1 MVANGFGD
9 MHGVAEAG
17 APGAVGSAGGM
28 GAGGSV
34 IGGGE
39 GHPGGGYNQGEL
51 AAAIANAMAAGASNE
66 GGWEPGYAEAQDV
79 ANQQNTPAAAET
91 AIGVPG
97 YNVGAAGQES
107 FADWSTQV
115 QPSGDQLSPGEQ
127 ARVDASSG
135 AGYQDVIGSNTGLA
149 QAQLANAA
157 FYAPPTVFQG
167 EGGGGGYTP
176 QSTGAPGASWN
187 DPGSVMVAAPDM
199 WMSQPQGAAPDM
211 WMGQPQ
217 RGSSW
222 QGTEATKIGMP
233 GPLGQGGMISQVDNQ
248 GKDTPG
254 AITAGTPP
262 ADSTLVDDLGF
273 LVQGTGRAEASTA
286 QQAAG
291 SVPIP
296 KGQDP
301 LTVAQARMGDKAVRQ
316 AVKGSAE
323 FNQLNKQMKDKSY
336 ANVADRIAA
345 KAKED
350 PNGKVLDGNNR
361 PTHITNAML
370 ANAFLNADTVR
381 SALRSVHGASRA
393 ESMITSLADMYTGGI
408 ASGLIN
414 SLEQTLI
421 NNGLYDKTHP
431 EALLD
436 IVRDALVDREPLGGG
451 IGGPS
456 NAAESG
462 AIDQAVRSFV
472 TQYPWAKGLDP
483 RYIQYLIANPA
494 EVESLLSGAKE
505 LNDVRIPV

>member
-1 MVANGFGD
+1 MATGD

-17 APGAVGSAGGM
+17 GPSFSGGGTSAPGGPG
-28 GAGGSV
+28 GAGGLGS
-34 IGGGE
+34 GTGAE
-39 GHPGGGYNQGEL
+39 QGEL
-51 AAAIANAMAAGASNE
+51 ANAIANAMAAGAFNQDV
-66 GGWEPGYAEAQDV
+66 WDPGYAEAQDV
-79 ANQQNTPAAAET
+79 ATQQNTPAAAET

-217 RGSSW
+217 
-222 QGTEATKIGMP
+222 
-233 GPLGQGGMISQVDNQ
+233 GMISQVDNQ
-248 GKDTPG
+248 GRVMPG
-254 AITAGTPP
+254 AITAGTGPGPTEGTINQPAHQNFTSFRAPGELSADYQAGTPP
-262 ADSTLVDDLGF
+262 
-273 LVQGTGRAEASTA
+273 ASTA
-286 QQAAG
+286 QQASGGGARPAYTG
-291 SVPIP
+291 WDEDDAVTAE
-296 KGQDP
+296 K
-301 LTVAQARMGDKAVRQ
+301 VAEIDAK
-316 AVKGSAE
+316 VKQTPEWHTQRNKDLSQE
-323 FNQLNKQMKDKSY
+323 RLNHRKTL
-336 ANVADRIAA
+336 NE
-345 KAKED
+345 KAKTD
-350 PNGKVLDGNNR
+350 PNGWYVGSDGKE
-361 PTHITNAML
+361 IVGVTNAQVAAAYAGFDSTLEAYAVINGTGSLGQLLGMAIPF
-370 ANAFLNADTVR
+370 ANALPMAKGFLV
-381 SALRSVHGASRA
+381 
-393 ESMITSLADMYTGGI
+393 
-408 ASGLIN
+408 
-414 SLEQTLI
+414 
-421 NNGLYDKTHP
+421 NNGLYDTSTG
-431 EALLD
+431 AQIAD
-436 IVRDALVDREPLGGG
+436 TIAQAIASGEPLGGG

-456 NAAESG
+456 NLAESG
-462 AIDQAVRSFV
+462 AIDQAVRDFV

>member
-1 MVANGFGD
+1 MANGFGD

-17 APGAVGSAGGM
+17 GPGSGSFSGGGTSAPGGPG
-28 GAGGSV
+28 GAGGLGS
-34 IGGGE
+34 GTGAE
-39 GHPGGGYNQGEL
+39 QGAL
-51 AAAIANAMAAGASNE
+51 AAAIADAMAVGASNQ

-217 RGSSW
+217 RDSSW
-222 QGTEATKIGMP
+222 QGTEATNIGMP

-273 LVQGTGRAEASTA
+273 LVQGTGQAEGDAVTTE
-286 QQAAG
+286 
-291 SVPIP
+291 
-296 KGQDP
+296 K
-301 LTVAQARMGDKAVRQ
+301 VAEIDAK
-316 AVKGSAE
+316 VKQTPEWHTQRNKDLSQE
-323 FNQLNKQMKDKSY
+323 RLNHTKTL
-336 ANVADRIAA
+336 NE
-345 KAKED
+345 KAKTD
-350 PNGKVLDGNNR
+350 PNGWYVGSDGKE
-361 PTHITNAML
+361 IVGVTNAQVAAAYAGFDSTLEAYGVIHGSGAFGQLIGMAIPF
-370 ANAFLNADTVR
+370 ANALPMAKGFLV
-381 SALRSVHGASRA
+381 
-393 ESMITSLADMYTGGI
+393 
-408 ASGLIN
+408 
-414 SLEQTLI
+414 
-421 NNGLYDKTHP
+421 NNGLYDTSTG
-431 EALLD
+431 AQIAD
-436 IVRDALVDREPLGGG
+436 TIAQAIASGEPLGGG